1 MDRPHCGKDG
11 LGAQFVVFS
20 LLAAPARNGPLA
32 RGWNW
37 KLHHLAKRCSPGLVQ
52 GRAQRPLDR
61 FQIQPPG
68 FVLFAEDATEKPV
81 HFPRDFLMD
90 RNRRLFSSGVQ
101 PLSDSIVRC

>member
-1 MDRPHCGKDG
+1 M
-11 LGAQFVVFS
+11 VFS

-37 KLHHLAKRCSPGLVQ
+37 KLATSRQALQPGLVQ

-90 RNRRLFSSGVQ
+90 RNRRFFSSGVQ